1 MWSRSN
7 EWFDALTIICFY
19 QPDREAFFIYEKNKV
34 AWKLPHTHKWIKVK
48 TSPGPSPIANISLL
62 VNTYLSLFH
71 YLAWQCIEGG
81 TIYFIGYKVSSKAT
95 RFGKQCLVGLTLWG
109 LLKCGLLKHEI
120 TTPEAILYTLTF
132 NSLRMWTKDE
142 LAYLAK
148 TTVYTG
154 VYVDP
159 RISRIELYKLNT
171 QKRGE
176 N

>member
-1 MWSRSN
+1 M
-7 EWFDALTIICFY
+7 
-19 QPDREAFFIYEKNKV
+19 EA
-34 AWKLPHTHKWIKVK
+34 PTHTHKWIKVK

-81 TIYFIGYKVSSKAT
+81 TIFFICYKVSSKAT

-120 TTPEAILYTLTF
+120 TPEAILYTLTF

-142 LAYLAK
+142 LAYSTK
-148 TTVYTG
+148 TTVYKG
-154 VYVDP
+154 VHVDP
-159 RISRIELYKLNT
+159 RISWIELFCPKLLNIHKLKT